1 MSRTTLFVDVI
12 VPLALPNLYTYRVP
26 HEWNDHI
33 KVGQRT
39 VVQFGK
45 SKLYTAIIR
54 RVHEKAPAEY
64 QAKYLNS
71 LLDDQPVVNE
81 LQLQF
86 WEWISQYY
94 MCNIGDVLNAALP
107 SALKL
112 SSETII
118 SLHHEFSGEISELN
132 EDETKIVDSLTT
144 EESLKVS
151 DVEKILG
158 KKTVYPIIRD
168 LINKQVIF
176 KHEEIKEKYKPK
188 YVAYVRLTEAMEDEA
203 RLKEAFDGI
212 EKAPKQLELLMAF
225 VHLSNQFEKTRKEI
239 RKKALLEHVKASP
252 AVLDALQK
260 KGILDVYEK
269 EIGRLSFPEGSAI
282 REFELSEEQS
292 KAMSEIKTHFEDKNV
307 VLLHGVTSSGKTEIY
322 IRLIEETL
330 AQGKQVLYL
339 LPEIALTTQ
348 IINRL
353 QKSFGDKV
361 GIYHSRMN
369 DNERV
374 EVWNRVLDNGNGE
387 NKQKPYQIVLGARS
401 AVFIPF
407 ENLGLVIVD
416 EEHENSFKQYDPAP
430 RYNGRDAAIYLAQM
444 HGAKTLLGSA
454 TPAVESYFNAET
466 GKYGLV
472 ELTAR
477 YRGMQ
482 MPEVVILDLKE
493 ARKRKR
499 LKNHLSQFLVENI
512 EKTLAEREQVILF
525 QNRRGYSP
533 YLQCNTCAW
542 VPQCKNCDISLTYHK
557 DFNDLRCHYC
567 GYTMN
572 VPHSCV
578 ACGSHDVRSRG
589 FGTEQIEE
597 ELELYFPLAKVAR
610 MDLDTTRGKHGYQQI
625 ISDFEDQEIDILV
638 GTQMVTKGLDFDH
651 VGLVGIVSADQML
664 NYPDFRAFERSY
676 QLMAQVSG
684 RAGRKKKQGKVIIQT
699 SHPDHFIVEAVAFNR
714 YHEMYK
720 HELYQRSNF
729 HYPPYYRLIIITLK
743 HKSLDV
749 LNPTAKDFA
758 DACKR
763 KFGKRVL
770 GPEFPLIARIR
781 NFYHKDIL
789 IKLEK
794 EASPKAAKDM
804 LQEILHEFN
813 TNGKFKQVIVH
824 VDVDPM

>member
-12 VPLALPNLYTYRVP
+12 VPLALPNLYTYRIP
-26 HEWNDHI
+26 YEWNDEVQ
-33 KVGQRT
+33 VGKR
-39 VVQFGK
+39 VVIQFGK
-45 SKLYTAIIR
+45 NKLYTAVIR
-54 RVHEKAPAEY
+54 RVHETAPADY
-64 QAKYLNS
+64 QAKYVVS
-71 LLDDQPVVNE
+71 LLDEKPIVNE
-81 LQLQF
+81 TQLKF
-86 WEWISQYY
+86 WEWLSSYY
-94 MCNIGDVLNAALP
+94 VCNMGDVLNAALP

-112 SSETII
+112 SSETVI
-118 SLHHEFSGEISELN
+118 SIHPEFKGEISGLS
-132 EDETKIVDSLTT
+132 EDEIKIVDELTT
-144 EESLKVS
+144 EETLKVR
-151 DVEKILG
+151 DVEKLLG

-168 LINKQVIF
+168 LIQKNVVF
-176 KHEEIKEKYKPK
+176 RHEELKEKYRPK
-188 YVAYVRLTEAMEDEA
+188 YVPYVRLTDEMDDEA
-203 RLKEAFDGI
+203 KLKEAFDGL
-212 EKAPKQLELLMAF
+212 EKAPKQVELLMAF
-225 VHLSNQFEKTRKEI
+225 VQLSNQFEKVRKEV
-239 RKKALLEHVKASP
+239 RKKALLEFAKASP
-252 AVLDALQK
+252 AALDALQK
-260 KGILDVYEK
+260 KGILEVYEK
-269 EIGRLSFPEGSAI
+269 EIGRLSFPSGIEM
-282 REFELSEEQS
+282 REFELSEGQN
-292 KAMSEIKTHFEDKNV
+292 KALSEIKQNFEEKNV

-330 AQGKQVLYL
+330 KQGKQVLYL

-348 IINRL
+348 IITRL

-361 GIYHSRMN
+361 GIYHSRLN

-374 EVWNRVLDNGNGE
+374 EVWNRVLNPETQNG
-387 NKQKPYQIVLGARS
+387 QTPYEIILGARS
-401 AVFIPF
+401 SVFIPF
-407 ENLGLVIVD
+407 NNLGLVIVD

-454 TPAVESYFNAET
+454 TPAVESYHNALT

-472 ELTAR
+472 ELTER
-477 YRGMQ
+477 FRGVQ
-482 MPEVVILDLKE
+482 MPEVIALDLKE

-499 LKNHLSQFLVENI
+499 VKNNLSTFLVEKI
-512 EKTLAEREQVILF
+512 TATLADREQVILF

-567 GYTMN
+567 GYTMG

-589 FGTEQIEE
+589 AGTEQIEE
-597 ELELYFPLAKVAR
+597 ELELIFPLAKIAR
-610 MDLDTTRGKHGYQQI
+610 MDLDTTRGRHAYQQI

-699 SHPDHFIVEAVAFNR
+699 SHPDHFIVEAVQRND
-714 YHEMYK
+714 YKSMYEHEI
-720 HELYQRSNF
+720 YQRTNF
-729 HYPPYYRLIIITLK
+729 HYPPFYRLINITLR

-749 LNPTAKDFA
+749 LNPAAKEFA
-758 DACKR
+758 DACKKR
-763 KFGKRVL
+763 FGNRVL

-781 NFYHKDIL
+781 NFYHKTIL

-794 EASPKAAKDM
+794 DASPKAAKE
-804 LQEILHEFN
+804 LLREVLTEFPKLKN
-813 TNGKFKQVIVH
+813 YSSVIVG

>member
-26 HEWNDHI
+26 YEWNEQV
-33 KVGQRT
+33 KVGQRA

-54 RVHEKAPAEY
+54 RVHETAPADY
-64 QAKYLNS
+64 QAKYINS
-71 LLDDQPVVNE
+71 LLDEQPVVNE
-81 LQLQF
+81 TQLQF
-86 WEWISQYY
+86 WEWISRYY
-94 MCNIGDVLNAALP
+94 MCNVGDVLNAALP

-118 SLHHEFSGEISELN
+118 SLHPDFTGELSELN
-132 EDETKIVDSLTT
+132 EEETKIVDSLTT
-144 EESLKVS
+144 EDSLKVS
-151 DVEKILG
+151 DVEKLLN

-168 LINKQVIF
+168 LIHKQVLF

-188 YVAYVRLTEAMEDEA
+188 HVPYVRLTEAMEDETQ
-203 RLKEAFDGI
+203 LKAAFDGM

-239 RKKALLEHVKASP
+239 RKKALLEHVGASS
-252 AVLDALQK
+252 AILDGLVK
-260 KGILDVYEK
+260 KGILEVYEK
-269 EIGRLSFPEGSAI
+269 EIGRLSFPEGAEI
-282 REFELSEEQS
+282 REFELSPGQE
-292 KAMSEIKTHFEDKNV
+292 KAMGEIKAHFEEKNV

-322 IRLIEETL
+322 IRLIEETI

-374 EVWNRVLDNGNGE
+374 EVWNRVLNNSTAAD
-387 NKQKPYQIVLGARS
+387 KQEPYQIILGARS

-407 ENLGLVIVD
+407 DNLGLVIVD

-444 HGAKTLLGSA
+444 QGAKTLLGSA
-454 TPAVESYFNAET
+454 TPAVESYFNAQNE
-466 GKYGLV
+466 KYGLV
-472 ELTAR
+472 EITER
-477 YRGMQ
+477 YRGML

-499 LKNHLSQFLVENI
+499 LKNHLSTFLIENI
-512 EKTLAEREQVILF
+512 ENTLAEREQVILF

-567 GYTMN
+567 GYTMG
-572 VPHSCV
+572 VPPSCV

-597 ELELYFPLAKVAR
+597 ELQLYFPLAKIAR
-610 MDLDTTRGKHGYQQI
+610 MDLDTTRGKHAYQQI

-676 QLMAQVSG
+676 QLMAQVAG

-699 SHPDHFIVEAVAFNR
+699 SHPDHFIVEAVAQNK
-714 YHEMYK
+714 YKEMYEA
-720 HELYQRSNF
+720 ELYQRRSF
-729 HYPPYYRLIIITLK
+729 HYPPYYRLISITLK
-743 HKSLDV
+743 HKNLDV
-749 LNPTAKDFA
+749 LNPAAKDFA
-758 DACKR
+758 DACKKR
-763 KFGKRVL
+763 FGDRVL

-804 LQEILHEFN
+804 IKEVLNQFKTN
-813 TNGKFKQVIVH
+813 TNFRQVIVQ
-824 VDVDPM
+824 VDVDPI